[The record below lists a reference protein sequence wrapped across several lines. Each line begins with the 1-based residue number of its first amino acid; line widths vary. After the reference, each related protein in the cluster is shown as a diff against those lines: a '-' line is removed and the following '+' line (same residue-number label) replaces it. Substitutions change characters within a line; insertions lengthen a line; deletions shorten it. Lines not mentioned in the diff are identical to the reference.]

1 MSHQGSGESSC
12 GHSLGWIVWGKMC
25 FTHRDARVRPQA
37 DGHPTANFNHQTHG
51 RVWWLVLLGSSCRQQ
66 SRDGSCA
73 VSPRREV
80 CPPGR
85 SDAERGRG
93 CSTAL
98 ARADA
103 APWAAIRAV
112 ALGGRAGER
121 VASGMRSLRLG
132 GCLSPGGIMSSER
145 NASAYE

>member
-37 DGHPTANFNHQTHG
+37 DGRPTANFNHQTHG
-51 RVWWLVLLGSSCRQQ
+51 RVWWLVLLGSSCGQQ

-93 CSTAL
+93 CSAAL
-98 ARADA
+98 AEGRRSSLGSHKGGGVGRPSWGAGGQRDA
-103 APWAAIRAV
+103 LPPAR
-112 ALGGRAGER
+112 
-121 VASGMRSLRLG
+121 RL
-132 GCLSPGGIMSSER
+132 SVTR
-145 NASAYE
+145 RDYE